1 MSNNSTFS
9 LFRRNIGL
17 ANERQMKISEQMAT
31 GKRVSL
37 PSDDPLAAQAIAGLR
52 DAMAR
57 SELYSRNVQ
66 FADQRWKVL
75 ESEVGSVN
83 ELLIRAKE
91 LAIQAN
97 NGTLGAEQRRII
109 ATEVGQLSEQ
119 LLAIGNKQI
128 NGEYVF
134 AGFRTDT
141 RPFVRDAGYPAAD
154 PAVSFAGDS
163 NVKRIQIGEDEWFD
177 IQIQGNSL
185 FLGDGT
191 PATTDVFQT
200 LANLEQALL
209 TNNID
214 NNDPASVGQAI
225 EDLDGALRQVQTE
238 LANIGSKTNRLE
250 TLKGQLQEQSDLNKE
265 FLAQYEEIDIAEAAY
280 EFQRAQIVLQATVNS
295 AAAIL
300 NRPSLM
306 DFLGR

>member
-1 MSNNSTFS
+1 M
-9 LFRRNIGL
+9 R
-17 ANERQMKISEQMAT
+17 ISDQIASR
-31 GKRVSL
+31 KRVSL
-37 PSDDPLAAQAIAGLR
+37 PSDDPLAAQAIAGLK
-52 DAMAR
+52 DALSR
-57 SELYSRNVQ
+57 TELYNRNVQ

-83 ELLIRAKE
+83 EYLIRAKE

-97 NGTLGAEQRRII
+97 NGILGAEQRRII
-109 ATEVGQLSEQ
+109 ATEVAQLSEQ
-119 LLAIGNKQI
+119 LLSIGNKQI
-128 NGEYVF
+128 NGEYIF

-141 RPFVRDAGYPAAD
+141 RPFVRDANFPAAD
-154 PAVSFAGDS
+154 PAVTFAGDS
-163 NVKRIQIGEDEWFD
+163 NVKKVQIGEDDWFE
-177 IQIQGNSL
+177 IQIQGNAL

-191 PATTDVFQT
+191 AATTDVFQT

-209 TNNID
+209 NNNID
-214 NNDPASVGQAI
+214 NSDPASVGQAI

-238 LANIGSKTNRLE
+238 LANIGAKTNRLE
-250 TLKGQLQEQSDLNKE
+250 SLKARLQEQSDLNKE
-265 FLAQYEEIDIAEAAY
+265 FLSQYEEIDLAEAAY

-295 AAAIL
+295 GAAIL